1 MQCHVSTANLP
12 ASQPIQTSS
21 KQLPEMHPFVGALAT
36 LFCMK
41 GCCLAVSELCLWCCA
56 CRHTNATSCFSGED
70 PNCNPNLCCCIKV
83 EVVHVTSQAI
93 RRSLPVM
100 SGVDFERLLV
110 ITAPTPPRSRKLGPP
125 VASSTPWV
133 PTPGKIYAPP
143 TMYDRS
149 V

>member
-110 ITAPTPPRSRKLGPP
+110 ITAWLLTDGNETSANNDEDAITCAQHRVFVRFSQWD
-125 VASSTPWV
+125 V
-133 PTPGKIYAPP
+133 
-143 TMYDRS
+143 
-149 V
+149 